1 MPKFLIGLG
10 AYRYEQNNMRVE
22 AETPEDACKIAFQ
35 DDDGEYEPGDLGDS
49 FIARIE
55 DEAGAELPIPAGE
68 GDPLE
73 NTADLIKPAVVAVL
87 RAAWNLSRKTASE
100 VDVATAASVV
110 PTASLPVFI
119 CHHEDKHRT
128 YLSVHPDKASAEE
141 QAIDYVI
148 HEAEARGVDLGT
160 IDQDA
165 DPIAAFQDVANGEGF
180 LGIEETTLNLPP
192 NYAAAPDM
200 LATLREALDAY
211 KGAFEDEGE
220 VSGGDLVEWF
230 SMWRETAKAA
240 VAKAEGR
247 SNG

>member
-1 MPKFLIGLG
+1 MNAFSIRVCLSMSLVSAGPTAAAVRDATESAIQNRLFGAGFLPGS
-10 AYRYEQNNMRVE
+10 VE
-22 AETPEDACKIAFQ
+22 VKSWTIDA
-35 DDDGEYEPGDLGDS
+35 P
-49 FIARIE
+49 
-55 DEAGAELPIPAGE
+55 DEAAI
-68 GDPLE
+68 
-73 NTADLIKPAVVAVL
+73 V
-87 RAAWNLSRKTASE
+87 
-100 VDVATAASVV
+100 
-110 PTASLPVFI
+110 SLPVFI

-165 DPIAAFQDVANGEGF
+165 DPIAAFQDVTNGEGF

-211 KGAFEDEGE
+211 KGAFEDED
-220 VSGGDLVEWF
+220 VVNGGDLVEWF
-230 SMWRETAKAA
+230 AMWRETAKAA